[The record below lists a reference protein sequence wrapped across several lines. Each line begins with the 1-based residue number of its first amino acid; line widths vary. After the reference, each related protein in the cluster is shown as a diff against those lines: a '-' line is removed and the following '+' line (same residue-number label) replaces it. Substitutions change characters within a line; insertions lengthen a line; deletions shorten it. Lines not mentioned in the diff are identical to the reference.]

1 MSIATAGWLATG
13 AAAASAGARSSST
26 ATSTSSAAASTC
38 AASGL
43 CKGERA
49 AQRYERRG
57 NHCFLHHVVPSLK
70 TFCLEGLSARR
81 FDRSA
86 ALNLFEP
93 TIL

>member
-1 MSIATAGWLATG
+1 MSIAAAGWLAACAATG
-13 AAAASAGARSSST
+13 AAATSAVAGSSS
-26 ATSTSSAAASTC
+26 ATASTC

-43 CKGERA
+43 SKGERTT
-49 AQRYERRG
+49 QRYERRR
-57 NHCFLHHVVPSLK
+57 NHCFLHHAVPSLK

-93 TIL
+93 TTL